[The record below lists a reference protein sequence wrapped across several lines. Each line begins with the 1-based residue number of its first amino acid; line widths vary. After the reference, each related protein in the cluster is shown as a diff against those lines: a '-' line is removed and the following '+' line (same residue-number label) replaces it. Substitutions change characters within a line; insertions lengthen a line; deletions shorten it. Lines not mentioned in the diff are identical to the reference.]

1 MIFRNFFLRNLKT
14 LKTIRTILAIV
25 LGTMI
30 IIDIVLVALG
40 DEYPTFS
47 EIVKDQRSELIWLN
61 FLLGGLVGKVF
72 YNRIVYTKKPEIS
85 GFFAFL
91 SILVLLG
98 FLGQL
103 ESFQLETWHQLLVM
117 ITGAIV
123 GQRIWPQYV
132 ADEPTEAEIQRAKAK
147 K

>member
-1 MIFRNFFLRNLKT
+1 
-14 LKTIRTILAIV
+14 
-25 LGTMI
+25 MI

-72 YNRIVYTKKPEIS
+72 YNRVVYTKKPEIS